1 MKRLNT
7 KTLAALGFLVY
18 FASYVT
24 RYNYKTIIA
33 EIVAAEGILDS
44 AASLPVTFSFLSYG
58 IGQLISGYI
67 GDRVSPQKLIIAGL
81 LSSSVI
87 NLFMTSGMGITVM
100 SILWTLNGL
109 AQSFIWPPLIKILSG
124 SMSREDYNKSI
135 VIVNAAGSIGTVFI
149 HLAAPLLIHMSGW
162 KAVFVFSAIVG
173 VISILLFSSLTRKAE
188 IVTVPESADD
198 SGKGDGDK
206 GSHKLV
212 PVVLSSGLVFICFAI
227 VFMGILR
234 DGIDSWTPT
243 YLSATYG
250 LPTTSSIFL
259 SVVVPLFSIVSFKV
273 TSEINRR
280 FIKNELSLA
289 IILFTISAIC
299 TGLTVVVP
307 VMPVSIILLS
317 LATGCM
323 HGVNLMLVCQ
333 IPGRFAKYGKASLVS
348 GAMNFFTYVGSAL
361 SMWGLAKISET
372 SGWDAVFFTCSGIAV
387 FGLLMCLLSI
397 KKWKSFSDDN

>member
-1 MKRLNT
+1 MKKMT
-7 KTLAALGFLVY
+7 PKKLAMLGFLVY

-33 EIVAAEGILDS
+33 EIVAAESILDS

-67 GDRVSPQKLIIAGL
+67 GDRVSPQKLILAGL
-81 LSSSVI
+81 LSSSVL
-87 NLFMTSGMGITVM
+87 NLLMTSGLGITAM
-100 SILWTLNGL
+100 SIFWTLNGL
-109 AQSFIWPPLIKILSG
+109 SQSFIWPPLIKILSG
-124 SMSREDYNKSI
+124 SMTREDYNKSI
-135 VIVNAAGSIGTVFI
+135 VTVNAAGSIGTVFI
-149 HLAAPLLIHMSGW
+149 HLAAPVLILMWNW

-173 VISILLFSSLTRKAE
+173 IISILLFSLFTRKAE
-188 IVTVPESADD
+188 IQTLPPEATENTAE
-198 SGKGDGDK
+198 K
-206 GSHKLV
+206 GSSSNKLL
-212 PVVLSSGLVFICFAI
+212 PAIMASGLIFICIAI
-227 VFMGILR
+227 IFMGLLR

-243 YLSATYG
+243 YLSATYD

-259 SVVVPLFSIVSFKV
+259 SVIVPLFSILSFKV

-280 FIKNELSLA
+280 FIRNELTLSIL
-289 IILFTISAIC
+289 LFTISCVC
-299 TGLTVVVP
+299 TGLTVLIP
-307 VMPVSIILLS
+307 SMPLSIFFLS

-372 SGWDAVFFTCSGIAV
+372 MGWGAAFFTCSGIAV
-387 FGLLMCLLSI
+387 VGIIMCLI
-397 KKWKSFSDDN
+397 ANRKWKTFSEQN

>member
-33 EIVAAEGILDS
+33 EIVSAEGILDS

-67 GDRVSPQKLIIAGL
+67 GDRVSPQKLIMAGL

-87 NLFMTSGMGITVM
+87 NLLMTSGMGIGVM
-100 SILWTLNGL
+100 CILWTLNGL

-124 SMSREDYNKSI
+124 SMTREDYNKAI
-135 VIVNAAGSIGTVFI
+135 VTVNAAGSIGTVFI
-149 HLAAPLLIHMSGW
+149 HLAAPVLIQISGW

-173 VISILLFSSLTRKAE
+173 VVSILLFSGFTRKAE
-188 IVTVPESADD
+188 IITVPESAKGSDGN
-198 SGKGDGDK
+198 GKG
-206 GSHKLV
+206 SQKLL
-212 PVVLSSGLVFICFAI
+212 PVVLSSGLIFICLAI
-227 VFMGILR
+227 IFMGILR

-259 SVVVPLFSIVSFKV
+259 SVVVPLFSIVSFKI
-273 TSEINRR
+273 TSEINRKL
-280 FIKNELSLA
+280 IKNELALA
-289 IILFTISAIC
+289 ILLFTISAIC
-299 TGLTVVVP
+299 TGLTVVIP
-307 VMPVSIILLS
+307 VMPVSILLLS

-333 IPGRFAKYGKASLVS
+333 IPGRFAKYGKASFVS

-372 SGWDAVFFTCSGIAV
+372 WGWGVVFFTCSGIAV
-387 FGLLMCLLSI
+387 FGLLMCLVSI
-397 KKWKSFSDDN
+397 KKWKQFSENN